1 MKLEKTKLLFIN
13 NVIACITIKSLITKY
28 YHLMILTNFLL
39 KDLFRECS
47 LKFTF
52 YVIES
57 LQSQGH
63 KR

>member
-1 MKLEKTKLLFIN
+1 
-13 NVIACITIKSLITKY
+13 
-28 YHLMILTNFLL
+28 MILTNFLL

-63 KR
+63 KRRRYISGAANHPPGRRRRDRNR